1 MMTKKQDINLKT
13 PEEVAKIIEDIKE
26 AFEDEIADLLL
37 QERSQ
42 YEQEK
47 VQFDKEKEEFRF
59 EQEEFLRQ
67 AEEIAAEQLQSKNSN
82 MEDMQAQLDS
92 ALNELQK
99 YKSGS

>member
-1 MMTKKQDINLKT
+1 MKSEQQSEFVPTINLLQWLICLST
-13 PEEVAKIIEDIKE
+13 IGLFSDSWFVCRQLVCLQDIKE

-59 EQEEFLRQ
+59 EQEV
-67 AEEIAAEQLQSKNSN
+67 
-82 MEDMQAQLDS
+82 
-92 ALNELQK
+92 
-99 YKSGS
+99 KSS